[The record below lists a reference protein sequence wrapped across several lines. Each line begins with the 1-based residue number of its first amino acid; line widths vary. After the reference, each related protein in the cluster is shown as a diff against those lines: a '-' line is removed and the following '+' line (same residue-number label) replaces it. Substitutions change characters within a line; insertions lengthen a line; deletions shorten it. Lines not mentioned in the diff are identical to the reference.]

1 MPSPSG
7 PWCRISCRNAGSIA
21 TTPPS
26 STENMSS
33 AIAPTMIRLPTTKR
47 APSAMLLKLGAAGPV
62 CTGSSPFNVARRPI
76 APSATTVGSA

>member
-7 PWCRISCRNAGSIA
+7 PWCRISCRKAGSIA

-33 AIAPTMIRLPTTKR
+33 AIAPTMIRLPSTKR
-47 APSAMLLKLGAAGPV
+47 PPSAMLLKIGAAGPV
-62 CTGSSPFNVARRPI
+62 CTGSDTRS
-76 APSATTVGSA
+76 APRQPTASRATDAATP